1 MRCMGCP
8 QKYNCNKFSRNRFY
22 NSFAYNNM
30 QNIPEQENNQV
41 KQNFSQSKGYQ
52 KINETTAE
60 KSNDAISVLSDIAF
74 NFEKMSKNFTEQ
86 NNLLKENLISMKSE
100 IQDIKEKFNNDLF
113 VANKNNEVEV
123 EIITPEENKE
133 NKKNKNNGAE
143 NNTNEISIY
152 NKDSIPVLKEK
163 KTIFG
168 KKWVEEKQ

>member
-1 MRCMGCP
+1 
-8 QKYNCNKFSRNRFY
+8 
-22 NSFAYNNM
+22 M

-41 KQNFSQSKGYQ
+41 KQNFSQSKVYQ

-60 KSNDAISVLSDIAF
+60 KSNDAISVLSDIAV

-86 NNLLKENLISMKSE
+86 NNLLKENLISMQSE
-100 IQDIKEKFNNDLF
+100 IKDIKEKFNNDLF
-113 VANKNNEVEV
+113 VSNKNNEVEV
-123 EIITPEENKE
+123 EIITPEENK
-133 NKKNKNNGAE
+133 KNKNNGAE
-143 NNTNEISIY
+143 NNINEISIY